1 MVELTDGTK
10 HTMIFLGA
18 FAAAAIVIGTVVFPF
33 WNFIREDVVEEV
45 EIFSSADGNCYVDT
59 VDGIPKTI
67 ESCNLKEGM
76 IVTIKYGHGLPWAT
90 IVSPDD

>member
-1 MVELTDGTK
+1 MDCIFCKIASKEISAKILVETK
-10 HTMIFLGA
+10 SCIGFLDA
-18 FAAAAIVIGTVVFPF
+18 FPLAKGHSLI
-33 WNFIREDVVEEV
+33 
-45 EIFSSADGNCYVDT
+45 
-59 VDGIPKTI
+59 IPKTI